1 MLMLLLSFFVFFKI
15 GFFSLQKE
23 KHSFLYRTKSKC
35 NEQNF
40 INSISAAAA
49 ERFLAAARKAA
60 VAAAT
65 ADADAAAADDDD
77 RMITEARVT

>member
-1 MLMLLLSFFVFFKI
+1 MLMLLLSFFLFKI

-23 KHSFLYRTKSKC
+23 KHSFLNRTKSKC

-40 INSISAAAA
+40 INGSSAAA
-49 ERFLAAARKAA
+49 AAARKAA

-65 ADADAAAADDDD
+65 ADADADAAAAADDDD
-77 RMITEARVT
+77 RMMTEARVT